1 MCDTRVP
8 TLQEVGL
15 INSLATDLVDVW
27 RDLHPEATDTFTV
40 WNERTNARA
49 SNRGLRI
56 DYAMCSPSL
65 KSQIIDCQV
74 KLDLPQ
80 VMHIMGLPICAIIL
94 QNTASVLQLLLRMI
108 VNHKKNLHECNYS
121 VRSCDSMTRDADL
134 VWLLMGTPCTCVQ
147 QPHHEL

>member
-1 MCDTRVP
+1 MQAYMCDTRVP
-8 TLQEVGL
+8 CLQEVGL

-27 RDLHPEATDTFTV
+27 RDFHPEATDIFTV

-65 KSQIIDCQV
+65 KSQIIDCKV

-80 VMHIMGLPICAIIL
+80 VTHIMGLPIRAIIL
-94 QNTASVLQLLLRMI
+94 QNTISALQLLL
-108 VNHKKNLHECNYS
+108 H
-121 VRSCDSMTRDADL
+121 MT
-134 VWLLMGTPCTCVQ
+134 VKIFQNVVTQ
-147 QPHHEL
+147 